1 MIITDKI
8 PRALNNLI
16 QRTIT
21 GIIFLTLVIGA
32 IVFHQISFFILFE
45 LIIICSM
52 YEFYSLAE
60 KENYKPQKFYG
71 IFIGAIGFAATFFY
85 VNQYIGVKVFLPLI
99 ILTAGIFIFELYRR
113 SEHMLADVGFT
124 LLGIIYIAL
133 PLSLSNYIVIEN
145 GDYHWKLLLGFFIL
159 TWTFDTFAYI
169 SGVSFGKHRLF
180 ERISPKKSWE
190 GFFGGLIFTTIASY
204 PVSLIFSELN
214 LMQWA
219 ITAII
224 VSVVGTYGDLVESSI
239 KRSHDKKDSGSM
251 LPGHGGMLDRF
262 DAILFSLPVFYIFL
276 QLFY

>member
-1 MIITDKI
+1 M
-8 PRALNNLI
+8 

-21 GIIFLTLVIGA
+21 GIIFLTLVVGA
-32 IVFHQISFFILFE
+32 IVFSKISFFILFE

-52 YEFYSLAE
+52 VEFYSLAE
-60 KENYKPQKFYG
+60 KENYKPQKLYG
-71 IFIGAIGFAATFFY
+71 IIVGVIVFAANFFY
-85 VNQYIGVKVFLPLI
+85 VNQYIGIKVFLSFI

-113 SEHMLADVGFT
+113 SEQILADVGFT

-133 PLSLSNYIVIEN
+133 PLSLTNYIVIEN
-145 GDYHWKLLLGFFIL
+145 GNYHWRLLLGFFIL
-159 TWTFDTFAYI
+159 TWTFDTFAFI
-169 SGVSFGKHRLF
+169 FGISFGKHRLF

-190 GFFGGLIFTTIASY
+190 GFIGGLVFTTIVSY
-204 PVSLIFSELN
+204 PVSLIFYELN

-224 VSVVGTYGDLVESSI
+224 VSVVGTYGDLVESSF

-262 DAILFSLPVFYIFL
+262 DAILFSLPVFYVFL
-276 QLFY
+276 QLIY